1 MNESAEERLKKLV
14 QGLTID
20 KEVMAEEILKHV
32 NALKLLLEFHENV
45 IVIKNQ
51 EKLPRRAVLILY
63 MIGKL
68 LLYVAGRLDSPD
80 LSMDEADVIVGGG
93 SESPELVLQEFLNS
107 GWILATSPT
116 SFRVN
121 FRKVGE
127 ILREFSFID
136 D

>member
-20 KEVMAEEILKHV
+20 KEVMAKEILKHV

-68 LLYVAGRLDSPD
+68 LLYVAGQLDSPD
-80 LSMDEADVIVGGG
+80 LSMDEVDVIVGGG

-127 ILREFSFID
+127 ILREFSFIGD
-136 D
+136 